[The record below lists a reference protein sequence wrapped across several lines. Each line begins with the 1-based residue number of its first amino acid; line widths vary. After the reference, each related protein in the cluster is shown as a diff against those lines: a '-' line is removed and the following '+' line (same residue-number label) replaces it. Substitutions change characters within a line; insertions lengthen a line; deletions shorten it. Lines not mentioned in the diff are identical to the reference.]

1 MSGAP
6 TPAPPRSRRGRLLP
20 IAILVGGFAL
30 FTVLSGGPPPPEP
43 VGPAASAAPTPRS
56 SDETAQATEYL
67 SAAIR
72 AAGLGVITGGAD
84 VRPPLPPEFNSLPRV
99 VVRGASTND
108 PVGLPLVA
116 VVFPDASS
124 AYSAA
129 ERVAEYLVAPQT
141 LVLVPPDARFTL
153 RRNGSLLILFQR
165 TPSADP
171 DPAAAE
177 ALQAVLDSLGEGIPL
192 PR

>member
-1 MSGAP
+1 MSQAP
-6 TPAPPRSRRGRLLP
+6 QPKRSRRTRILP
-20 IAILVGGFAL
+20 FIILIAGFSL

-43 VGPAASAAPTPRS
+43 QGQPASAAPTPRS

-72 AAGLGVITGGAD
+72 AAGLGVISGGAD

-108 PVGLPLVA
+108 PIGIPLVA
-116 VVFPDASS
+116 VVFPDAAS

-153 RRNGSLLILFQR
+153 RRSGSLLILFQR

-171 DPAAAE
+171 DPAAADS
-177 ALQAVLDSLGEGIPL
+177 LLAVLATLGEEIPL

>member
-1 MSGAP
+1 MSEAP
-6 TPAPPRSRRGRLLP
+6 QPKRSRRSRAVPFFIL
-20 IAILVGGFAL
+20 IAGFAL
-30 FTVLSGGPPPPEP
+30 FTALSGGPPPPEP
-43 VGPAASAAPTPRS
+43 QGQPASAAPTPRS

-84 VRPPLPPEFNSLPRV
+84 VRPPLPPELNALPRV

-108 PVGLPLVA
+108 PVGIPLVA
-116 VVFPDASS
+116 VVFPDAAS

-153 RRNGSLLILFQR
+153 RRSGGPPRRARHARGGDPSPSLSRLMAESGILLI
-165 TPSADP
+165 P
-171 DPAAAE
+171 
-177 ALQAVLDSLGEGIPL
+177 
-192 PR
+192 

>member
-1 MSGAP
+1 MSEAP
-6 TPAPPRSRRGRLLP
+6 QPKRSRRARAVPFFIL
-20 IAILVGGFAL
+20 IAGFAL
-30 FTVLSGGPPPPEP
+30 FTALSGGPPPPEP
-43 VGPAASAAPTPRS
+43 QGQPASAAPTPRS
-56 SDETAQATEYL
+56 SDEAAQATEYL

-84 VRPPLPPEFNSLPRV
+84 VRPPLPPEFNALPRV

-116 VVFPDASS
+116 VVFPDAAS
-124 AYSAA
+124 AYIAA
-129 ERVAEYLVAPQT
+129 ERVAAYLVAPQT

-153 RRNGSLLILFQR
+153 RRSGSLLILFQR

-177 ALQAVLDSLGEGIPL
+177 ALLAVLATLGEEIPL

>member
-1 MSGAP
+1 MSEAP
-6 TPAPPRSRRGRLLP
+6 QPKRSRRARAVPFFIL
-20 IAILVGGFAL
+20 IAGFAL
-30 FTVLSGGPPPPEP
+30 FTALSGGPPPPEP
-43 VGPAASAAPTPRS
+43 QGQPASAAPTPRS
-56 SDETAQATEYL
+56 AEETAQATEYL

-84 VRPPLPPEFNSLPRV
+84 VRPPLPPEFNALPRV

-108 PVGLPLVA
+108 PIGIPLVA
-116 VVFPDASS
+116 VVFPDAASASS
-124 AYSAA
+124 AAG
-129 ERVAEYLVAPQT
+129 RVAEYLVAPQT

-153 RRNGSLLILFQR
+153 RLSGSLLILFQR

-177 ALQAVLDSLGEGIPL
+177 ALLVVLATLGEEIPL

>member
-1 MSGAP
+1 MSEAP
-6 TPAPPRSRRGRLLP
+6 QPKRSRRARAVPFFIL
-20 IAILVGGFAL
+20 IAGFAL
-30 FTVLSGGPPPPEP
+30 FTALSGGPPPPEP
-43 VGPAASAAPTPRS
+43 QGQPASAAPTPRS
-56 SDETAQATEYL
+56 SDEAAQATEYL

-84 VRPPLPPEFNSLPRV
+84 MRPPLPPEFNALPRV

-116 VVFPDASS
+116 VVFPDAAS
-124 AYSAA
+124 AYIAA
-129 ERVAEYLVAPQT
+129 ERVAAYLVAPQT

-153 RRNGSLLILFQR
+153 RRSGSLLILFQR

-177 ALQAVLDSLGEGIPL
+177 ALLAVLATLGEEIPL

>member
-1 MSGAP
+1 MSEAP
-6 TPAPPRSRRGRLLP
+6 QPKRSRRARAVPFFIL
-20 IAILVGGFAL
+20 IAGFAL
-30 FTVLSGGPPPPEP
+30 FTALSGGPPPPEP
-43 VGPAASAAPTPRS
+43 QGQPASAAPTPRS
-56 SDETAQATEYL
+56 SDEAAQATEYL

-84 VRPPLPPEFNSLPRV
+84 MRPPLPPEFNALPRV

-116 VVFPDASS
+116 VVFPDAAS
-124 AYSAA
+124 AYIAA
-129 ERVAEYLVAPQT
+129 ERVAAYLVAPQT

-153 RRNGSLLILFQR
+153 RRSGSLLILFQR
-165 TPSADP
+165 TPSADR

-177 ALQAVLDSLGEGIPL
+177 ALLAVLATLGEEIPL

>member
-1 MSGAP
+1 MP
-6 TPAPPRSRRGRLLP
+6 CTTTPYRG
-20 IAILVGGFAL
+20 VY
-30 FTVLSGGPPPPEP
+30 
-43 VGPAASAAPTPRS
+43 AACDSV
-56 SDETAQATEYL
+56 EIQG
-67 SAAIR
+67 I
-72 AAGLGVITGGAD
+72 
-84 VRPPLPPEFNSLPRV
+84 
-99 VVRGASTND
+99 
-108 PVGLPLVA
+108 LPLVA

-171 DPAAAE
+171 DPAAAK

>member
-1 MSGAP
+1 MSEAP
-6 TPAPPRSRRGRLLP
+6 QPKRSRRARAVPFFIL
-20 IAILVGGFAL
+20 IAGFAL
-30 FTVLSGGPPPPEP
+30 FTALSGGPPPPEP
-43 VGPAASAAPTPRS
+43 QGQPASAAPTPRS
-56 SDETAQATEYL
+56 VEETAQATEYL

-84 VRPPLPPEFNSLPRV
+84 VRPPLPPEFNALPRV

-108 PVGLPLVA
+108 PVGIPLVA
-116 VVFPDASS
+116 VVFPDAAS

-153 RRNGSLLILFQR
+153 RRSGSLLILFQR

-177 ALQAVLDSLGEGIPL
+177 ALLAVLATLGEEIPL

>member
-1 MSGAP
+1 MSEAP
-6 TPAPPRSRRGRLLP
+6 QPKRSRRARAVPFFIL
-20 IAILVGGFAL
+20 IAGFAL
-30 FTVLSGGPPPPEP
+30 FTALSGGPPPPEP
-43 VGPAASAAPTPRS
+43 QGQPASAAPTPRS
-56 SDETAQATEYL
+56 SDEAAQATEYL

-84 VRPPLPPEFNSLPRV
+84 VRPPLPPEFNALPRV

-116 VVFPDASS
+116 VVFPDAAS
-124 AYSAA
+124 AYIAA
-129 ERVAEYLVAPQT
+129 ERVAAYLVAPQT

-153 RRNGSLLILFQR
+153 RRSGSLLILFQR
-165 TPSADP
+165 TPSADR

-177 ALQAVLDSLGEGIPL
+177 ALLAVLATLGEEIPL